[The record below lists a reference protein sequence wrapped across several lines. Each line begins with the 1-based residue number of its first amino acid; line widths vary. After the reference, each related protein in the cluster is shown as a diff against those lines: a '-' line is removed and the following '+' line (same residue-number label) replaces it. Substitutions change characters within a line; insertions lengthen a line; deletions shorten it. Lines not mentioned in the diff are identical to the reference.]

1 MRTLMG
7 EGAISEAGYATG
19 FGVFIVLSLVSL
31 ILAGI
36 LRASR
41 ASRRSDSGH

>member
-1 MRTLMG
+1 MG

-19 FGVFIVLSLVSL
+19 FGVFIVLSVVSL

-41 ASRRSDSGH
+41 TNQPGSDR